1 MATRMH
7 AISAYQGRRQ
17 PELSG
22 NPRRFA
28 QGLAQL
34 GPHGAPLDES
44 CDPVDGPRDV
54 LEASSYRMVVSSGR
68 VFDRSGPLYYDYM
81 KNYDASSDRYFTL
94 FSLSRTLTV
103 RDKYSYRNH

>member
-7 AISAYQGRRQ
+7 AISAYQRRRQ

-68 VFDRSGPLYYDYM
+68 VFDRSVNWSSRPA
-81 KNYDASSDRYFTL
+81 ASLGQPAGAKLT
-94 FSLSRTLTV
+94 SLRSLVISLITAV
-103 RDKYSYRNH
+103 P